1 MVNDPAEATSR
12 RALQLHGPNLF
23 AVRAAGLGDTPM
35 PKNVSPHSSRG
46 LPEDTLLCL
55 SVIRLMITVQV
66 GLAVEMFKALGV
78 GVHVQVGCAGVTIV
92 RGLICLERL

>member
-1 MVNDPAEATSR
+1 LTIR
-12 RALQLHGPNLF
+12 RKP
-23 AVRAAGLGDTPM
+23 RAALSSFMDRTFLLSRPPCSRDTLM
-35 PKNVSPHSSRG
+35 PKNVSPDSSSG
-46 LPEDTLLCL
+46 LLEVTLLCW

-78 GVHVQVGCAGVTIV
+78 GVHLQVGRAGVAIV